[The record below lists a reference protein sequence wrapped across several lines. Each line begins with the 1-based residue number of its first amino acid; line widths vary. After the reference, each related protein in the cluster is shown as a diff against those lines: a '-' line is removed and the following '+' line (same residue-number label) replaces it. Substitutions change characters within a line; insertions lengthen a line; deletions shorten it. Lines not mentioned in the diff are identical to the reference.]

1 MNWTRISVLFASIAS
16 FTQANIYY
24 AGINE
29 AGAADLALVDHVLVA
44 TNQSLPTGSERSLI
58 INETTID
65 YFIDHGVNTFRLAFR
80 MEAMAPV
87 QTGLGGPL
95 NDTFFDMYNSA
106 VEYMSRR
113 GAYVIVDA
121 HNYMRYGSLNSTG
134 TDGGSTIGNNSDPKA
149 ATSEQFGHFWR
160 QLASRHR
167 YNPNVIFGINNEP
180 HDMPTAMILRNN
192 QAAID
197 GIRAAGASQL
207 ILAPGNG
214 YTGAQVWTN
223 ASVSNKGIS
232 PQYAPSSAYLGELW
246 DPIDN
251 FAYDIHVYFDYDN
264 SASHAQCVHGV
275 NQLYDA
281 TRWLQQQKASGFLSE
296 FGGGDNAHCLSVLNN
311 TISYLENNSEW
322 IGWAIWGAGPLLGPA
337 YFENIEPGEGMEF
350 NTTWLQLLEPHIKS
364 SNYLK
369 RFGISNKGE

>member
-1 MNWTRISVLFASIAS
+1 MNWTTVLIFLASIAS
-16 FTQANIYY
+16 FTQADIYY

-29 AGAADLALVDHVLVA
+29 AGAADLALVEHVLVA
-44 TNQSLPTGSERSLI
+44 TNQPLPTGSERSLI

-65 YFIDHGVNTFRLAFR
+65 YFIDRGVNTFRLAFR

-113 GAYVIVDA
+113 GTYVIVDA
-121 HNYMRYGSLNSTG
+121 HNYMRYGSLNST
-134 TDGGSTIGNNSDPKA
+134 
-149 ATSEQFGHFWR
+149 
-160 QLASRHR
+160 ASRHI

-180 HDMPTAMILRNN
+180 HDMPTAMIFRNN

-214 YTGAQVWTN
+214 YTGDQVWTN
-223 ASVSNKGIS
+223 ASVSNNGIS
-232 PQYAPSSAYLGELW
+232 PQYAPSSAYR
-246 DPIDN
+246 
-251 FAYDIHVYFDYDN
+251 
-264 SASHAQCVHGV
+264 GV

-296 FGGGDNAHCLSVLNN
+296 FGGGDNAHCLSVLND

-322 IGWAIWGAGPLLGPA
+322 IGWAIWGAGSLLGPA

-350 NTTWLQLLEPHIKS
+350 NSTWLQLLEPRIKS
-364 SNYLK
+364 SSYLK
-369 RFGISNKGE
+369 RFGISNRGG

>member
-1 MNWTRISVLFASIAS
+1 MNWTTVLIFLASIAS
-16 FTQANIYY
+16 FTQADIYY

-29 AGAADLALVDHVLVA
+29 AGAADLALVEHVLVA
-44 TNQSLPTGSERSLI
+44 TNQPLPTGSERSLI
-58 INETTID
+58 INETTIN
-65 YFIDHGVNTFRLAFR
+65 YFIDRGVNTFRLAFR

-134 TDGGSTIGNNSDPKA
+134 ADGGTTIGNNSDPKA
-149 ATSEQFGHFWR
+149 ATSGQFGHFWR
-160 QLASRHR
+160 QLASRHI

-180 HDMPTAMILRNN
+180 HDMPTAMIFRNN

-214 YTGAQVWTN
+214 YTGDQVWTN
-223 ASVSNKGIS
+223 ASVSNNGIS
-232 PQYAPSSAYLGELW
+232 PQYAPSSAYR
-246 DPIDN
+246 
-251 FAYDIHVYFDYDN
+251 
-264 SASHAQCVHGV
+264 GV

-296 FGGGDNAHCLSVLNN
+296 FGGGDNAHCLSVLND

-322 IGWAIWGAGPLLGPA
+322 IGWAIWGAGSLLGPA

-350 NTTWLQLLEPHIKS
+350 NSTWLQLLEPRIKS
-364 SNYLK
+364 SSYLK
-369 RFGISNKGE
+369 RFGISNRGG

>member
-1 MNWTRISVLFASIAS
+1 
-16 FTQANIYY
+16 
-24 AGINE
+24 
-29 AGAADLALVDHVLVA
+29 
-44 TNQSLPTGSERSLI
+44 
-58 INETTID
+58 
-65 YFIDHGVNTFRLAFR
+65 
-80 MEAMAPV
+80 MAPV

-134 TDGGSTIGNNSDPKA
+134 TDGG
-149 ATSEQFGHFWR
+149 TSFSSHIQPE
-160 QLASRHR
+160 RH
-167 YNPNVIFGINNEP
+167 FGINNEP
-180 HDMPTAMILRNN
+180 HEMPTAMILRNN

-223 ASVSNKGIS
+223 TSVSNNGIS
-232 PQYAPSSAYLGELW
+232 PQYAPSSTYLGELW

-264 SASHAQCVHGV
+264 SASHAQCVHGTAWVNLKRQLEPTKVAGV

-296 FGGGDNAHCLSVLNN
+296 FGGGDNAHCLSVLND

-322 IGWAIWGAGPLLGPA
+322 IGWAVWGAGPLLGPA
-337 YFENIEPGEGMEF
+337 YFENIELGEGTLIE
-350 NTTWLQLLEPHIKS
+350 
-364 SNYLK
+364 
-369 RFGISNKGE
+369 

>member
-1 MNWTRISVLFASIAS
+1 MFWTKISVLLASIAS
-16 FTQANIYY
+16 FTQANVYY

-65 YFIDHGVNTFRLAFR
+65 YFMNHGVNTFRLAFR

-95 NDTFFDMYNSA
+95 NDTFFNMYNSA

-121 HNYMRYGSLNSTG
+121 HNS
-134 TDGGSTIGNNSDPKA
+134 
-149 ATSEQFGHFWR
+149 
-160 QLASRHR
+160 SRHI
-167 YNPNVIFGINNEP
+167 YNPNVMFGINNEP

-223 ASVSNKGIS
+223 ASVSNNGIS
-232 PQYAPSSAYLGELW
+232 PQYVPSSAYLGELW

-264 SASHAQCVHGV
+264 SL

-296 FGGGDNAHCLSVLNN
+296 FGGGDNAHCLSILNN
-311 TISYLENNSEW
+311 TISYLEDNSEW

-350 NTTWLQLLEPHIKS
+350 NTTWLQLLQPRIKFS
-364 SNYLK
+364 DHLK
-369 RFGISNKGE
+369 RFGISNKGG

>member
-1 MNWTRISVLFASIAS
+1 
-16 FTQANIYY
+16 
-24 AGINE
+24 
-29 AGAADLALVDHVLVA
+29 
-44 TNQSLPTGSERSLI
+44 
-58 INETTID
+58 
-65 YFIDHGVNTFRLAFR
+65 
-80 MEAMAPV
+80 
-87 QTGLGGPL
+87 
-95 NDTFFDMYNSA
+95 
-106 VEYMSRR
+106 
-113 GAYVIVDA
+113 
-121 HNYMRYGSLNSTG
+121 MRYGSLNSTG

-160 QLASRHR
+160 QLASRHI

-214 YTGAQVWTN
+214 YTGAQIWTN
-223 ASVSNKGIS
+223 ASVSNNGIS
-232 PQYAPSSAYLGELW
+232 PQYAPSAAYLGELW

-264 SASHAQCVHGV
+264 SASHAQCVHGTACVNLKWQLELTKVAGV

-337 YFENIEPGEGMEF
+337 YFENIEPGEGTLVE
-350 NTTWLQLLEPHIKS
+350 
-364 SNYLK
+364 
-369 RFGISNKGE
+369 